1 MATFCILWYR
11 RGQEVH
17 EFFLFFFKFNSD
29 SIFFY
34 VDLVR
39 WQRTKAT
46 LKKIFFSVRLKL
58 LNKKDFETTLW
69 ARVGSIRGADTC
81 TFLTPQMRNVAPN
94 HIHIFWFWF
103 EKLVRCQR
111 TNFSIVNPLYA
122 VHSSPSNSILP
133 SLAKRSRKGVET
145 RRKAAKR
152 QDNTSWDNSEV
163 SLEPFF

>member
-94 HIHIFWFWF
+94 HIHNFWFWF
-103 EKLVRCQR
+103 EKLVRWQR
-111 TNFSIVNPLYA
+111 TNYTNLHFN
-122 VHSSPSNSILP
+122 
-133 SLAKRSRKGVET
+133 AKVQYVR
-145 RRKAAKR
+145 
-152 QDNTSWDNSEV
+152 TSV
-163 SLEPFF
+163 LLVCIIFFYKHCEYFVIIS